1 MNRDNGLRDAKL
13 RKRRAGAEDIEIG
26 RKIRALRLERGL
38 SQSGLADGID
48 LTFQQV
54 QKYEKGVN
62 RVGAGR
68 LVRVAEALGVPV
80 MTLLDGIPGV
90 GRRTEVP
97 AVLALIAHAQPLRLV
112 HAFAAI
118 DDKAVRRSLM
128 MLAEGIARRAQ
139 SRRAVRK
146 G

>member
-1 MNRDNGLRDAKL
+1 MPGRHADAND
-13 RKRRAGAEDIEIG
+13 AVVGHN
-26 RKIRALRLERGL
+26 IRVHRLAKKM
-38 SQSGLADGID
+38 SQSALADRIGI
-48 LTFQQV
+48 TFQQV

-118 DDKAVRRSLM
+118 DDKVIRRSLM
-128 MLAEGIARRAQ
+128 MLTEGIARLAQ

>member
-1 MNRDNGLRDAKL
+1 MST
-13 RKRRAGAEDIEIG
+13 RRADANDATVGHN
-26 RKIRALRLERGL
+26 IRVQRLAKKM
-38 SQSGLADGID
+38 SQSALADRIGI
-48 LTFQQV
+48 TFQQV

-68 LVRVAEALGVPV
+68 LVRVAAALDLPV
-80 MTLLDGIPGV
+80 MALLDGIPGV

-118 DDKAVRRSLM
+118 DDKVIRRSLM
-128 MLAEGIARRAQ
+128 MLAEGIARLAQ
-139 SRRAVRK
+139 SRRAVRR

>member
-1 MNRDNGLRDAKL
+1 M
-13 RKRRAGAEDIEIG
+13 
-26 RKIRALRLERGL
+26 
-38 SQSGLADGID
+38 SQSALADRIGI
-48 LTFQQV
+48 TFQQV

-68 LVRVAEALGVPV
+68 LVRVAAALDVPV

-90 GRRTEVP
+90 GRRTEAP

-118 DDKAVRRSLM
+118 DDKVIRRSLM
-128 MLAEGIARRAQ
+128 MLTEGIARLAQ